1 MCPRHGEAKPT
12 HSMETLEFGRESL
25 LQGQARC
32 SCSKTPNSPMVSG
45 ENILP
50 GKAGGE
56 GCRVCGFFLI
66 GWRCS
71 SDLGSSLKF
80 PSPSWVG
87 ALVPTEEQKA
97 LPLRRNLD
105 PALIATLQLIFLF

>member
-1 MCPRHGEAKPT
+1 MW
-12 HSMETLEFGRESL
+12 L
-25 LQGQARC
+25 
-32 SCSKTPNSPMVSG
+32 
-45 ENILP
+45 
-50 GKAGGE
+50 
-56 GCRVCGFFLI
+56 FLI
-66 GWRCS
+66 GWWCS

-105 PALIATLQLIFLF
+105 PALIATLQLIFLFETFIHLAGPGLKLLHTGSSISVAACGISRCGMWSL